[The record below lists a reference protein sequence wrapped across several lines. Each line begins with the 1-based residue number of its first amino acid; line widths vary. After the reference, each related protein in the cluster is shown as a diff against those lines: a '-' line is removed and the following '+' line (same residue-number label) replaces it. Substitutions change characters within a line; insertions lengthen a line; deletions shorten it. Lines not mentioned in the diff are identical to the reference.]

1 MSFSHLWTD
10 HPLVRSVIGGL
21 TVGSVGSS
29 AYLTALLLGFLGDS
43 AITQLRPK
51 FERLRGAPPRA
62 ELSLAKVLAFVALG
76 GGIALVF
83 QWAQGVVFAPI
94 QALVLGAT
102 WPTVISNFLAKS
114 GQTDSD
120 RIRDLAERVEGRTGQ
135 NGSDHA

>member
-1 MSFSHLWTD
+1 
-10 HPLVRSVIGGL
+10 
-21 TVGSVGSS
+21 
-29 AYLTALLLGFLGDS
+29 
-43 AITQLRPK
+43 
-51 FERLRGAPPRA
+51 
-62 ELSLAKVLAFVALG
+62 LSLAKVLAFVALG